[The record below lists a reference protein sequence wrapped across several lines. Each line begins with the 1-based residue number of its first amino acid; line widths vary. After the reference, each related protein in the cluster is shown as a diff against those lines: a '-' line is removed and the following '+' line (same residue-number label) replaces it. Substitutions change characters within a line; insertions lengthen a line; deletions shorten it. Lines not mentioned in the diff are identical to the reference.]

1 MELGPRYEYLERALV
16 LCARLARTPLADW
29 DEQLQRDHDRLTTV
43 LRLIYGEIALLEAA
57 ALQVAV
63 ADKAHPGYLITSVD
77 GVQFHVPFH
86 LFETLPAAEMLQELA
101 EIATAVRANE
111 SSTIC
116 ISGSCANYSKFGVVS
131 DVDLCEYVDGGHA
144 RTVFADAI
152 ARAEVIDGDGLLCFG
167 LHLFELRYNAAVQR
181 NDLVTRR
188 STFRPWSSLPS
199 RDTTFTALL
208 PTARKAKFDFLAD
221 TRSEGIIVVT
231 NIAFITDGLRDHVLL
246 DSYAAQELPL
256 GFGGSLVP
264 RHLAEPLALGRYVEF
279 LCDQIDQTLSQNLLA
294 KAAKRAHSLARLLTR
309 NYEADAI
316 VKSMRTN
323 DFFIDAAI
331 AARLAVARHIEA
343 LSDRALQKKLAGPM
357 VETLKLL
364 CSRAVDPRLTG
375 LLENDRDL
383 DDLPLWINNLDH
395 YMQTKTARVA
405 TIEADLR
412 EFVEEVKEQIAGA
425 GT

>member
-1 MELGPRYEYLERALV
+1 MESGPRYEHLERALV
-16 LCARLARTPLADW
+16 LCAKLARTPLADW
-29 DEQLQRDHDRLTTV
+29 DEQLMHDHDRLKTALGV
-43 LRLIYGEIALLEAA
+43 IYGEIAVLEAA

-77 GVQFHVPFH
+77 GVQLHVPFH
-86 LFETLPAAEMLQELA
+86 LFETLPAAGMLQELA
-101 EIATAVRANE
+101 EIAKAVRANE

-116 ISGSCANYSKFGVVS
+116 ISGSCASYSKFGVVS
-131 DVDLCEYVDGGHA
+131 DIDLCEYVGGGHA
-144 RTVFADAI
+144 RTVFAGAI
-152 ARAEVIDGDGLLCFG
+152 ARAEGIDGDSLLCFG
-167 LHLFELRYNAAVQR
+167 LHLFDLRYNAAAQR

-188 STFRPWSSLPS
+188 STFRPWSSPPS
-199 RDTTFTALL
+199 RDTAFTALL

-221 TRSEGIIVVT
+221 TRSEGMIVVT

-246 DSYAAQELPL
+246 ESYAAQELPL
-256 GFGGSLVP
+256 GSGGSFVP
-264 RHLAEPLALGRYVEF
+264 RQMAEPLALGRYVRF
-279 LCDQIDQTLSQNLLA
+279 LCDEIDHTLSQNHFA

-316 VKSMRTN
+316 VKSMRAN

-331 AARLAVARHIEA
+331 AARLVVARQIEG
-343 LSDRALQKKLAGPM
+343 LSDRALRDKLTRPM
-357 VETLKLL
+357 VVTLRQL

-375 LLENDRDL
+375 LLKNDRDL

-412 EFVEEVKEQIAGA
+412 EFVEDVKERIAGA

>member
-1 MELGPRYEYLERALV
+1 MESGARYEHLERALV
-16 LCARLARTPLADW
+16 LCVRLARTPLADW
-29 DEQLQRDHDRLTTV
+29 DEQLMRDHDRLTTV
-43 LRLIYGEIALLEAA
+43 LRVIYGEIALLEAA

-63 ADKAHPGYLITSVD
+63 ADAAHPGYLITSVD
-77 GVQFHVPFH
+77 GVQLHVPFH

-101 EIATAVRANE
+101 EIAKAVRANE

-131 DVDLCEYVDGGHA
+131 DVDFCEYVDGGHA

-152 ARAEVIDGDGLLCFG
+152 ARAEAIDGDGLLCFG
-167 LHLFELRYNAAVQR
+167 VHLFAAFQR

-188 STFRPWSSLPS
+188 STFRPWSSRPS

-221 TRSEGIIVVT
+221 TRSEGMIVVT
-231 NIAFITDGLRDHVLL
+231 NIAFITDGPRDHVLL

-256 GFGGSLVP
+256 GFGGSVVP
-264 RHLAEPLALGRYVEF
+264 RQLAEPLALGRYVEF
-279 LCDQIDQTLSQNLLA
+279 LCEQIDQTLSKKLLA

-316 VKSMRTN
+316 VKSMRTD

-331 AARLAVARHIEA
+331 AARLAVARHIEG
-343 LSDRALQKKLAGPM
+343 LSDRALREKLTGPM

-364 CSRAVDPRLTG
+364 CSRAVDPRLTA

-412 EFVEEVKEQIAGA
+412 EFVEEVKEQIAG
-425 GT
+425 T

>member
-1 MELGPRYEYLERALV
+1 MESGARYEHLERALV
-16 LCARLARTPLADW
+16 LCVRLARTPLAYW
-29 DEQLQRDHDRLTTV
+29 DEQLMLDHERLKTV
-43 LRLIYGEIALLEAA
+43 LRVIYGEIALLEAA
-57 ALQVAV
+57 ALPVAV
-63 ADKAHPGYLITSVD
+63 ADEANPGYLITSVE

-101 EIATAVRANE
+101 EIAKAVRANE

-152 ARAEVIDGDGLLCFG
+152 ARAEGIDGDSLLCFG
-167 LHLFELRYNAAVQR
+167 VHLFDLRYNAAAQR
-181 NDLVTRR
+181 NDVVTHR
-188 STFRPWSSLPS
+188 STFRPWSSPPS
-199 RDTTFTALL
+199 RDTAFTALL
-208 PTARKAKFDFLAD
+208 STARKAKFDFLAD
-221 TRSEGIIVVT
+221 TRSEGMVVVT
-231 NIAFITDGLRDHVLL
+231 NIALITDGIRDHVLL

-256 GFGGSLVP
+256 GFDGSVVP
-264 RHLAEPLALGRYVEF
+264 RQLAEPLALGRYVEF
-279 LCDQIDQTLSQNLLA
+279 LCEQIDQTLSKKLLA

-316 VKSMRTN
+316 VKSMRTD

-331 AARLAVARHIEA
+331 AARLAVARHIEG
-343 LSDRALQKKLAGPM
+343 LSDRALREKLTGPM
-357 VETLKLL
+357 VETLKRL
-364 CSRAVDPRLTG
+364 CSRAVDPRLTA